1 MKRNLLTLVLALIA
15 TCSMAQTK
23 EDPAPVKDDDG
34 QDLIDT
40 FFDLYKNR
48 GYEVALKY
56 SWSTNKWIP
65 ATGDAMNNIA
75 VRLGKQVASMGE
87 FIGQEQ
93 LKSRKVGSRFRIAS
107 YLVYYQRDP
116 MRFTFELYKNND
128 GWEITDVEF
137 DTKFDEEVEESMR
150 LTNWGGTYR

>member
-1 MKRNLLTLVLALIA
+1 MKRQLLTLTLALISA
-15 TCSMAQTK
+15 CSMAQTK
-23 EDPAPVKDDDG
+23 EDETTADDDG
-34 QDLIDT
+34 QELIDN
-40 FFDLYKNR
+40 FFEMYKNR

-56 SWSTNKWIP
+56 SWSTNKWMP

-75 VRLGKQVASMGE
+75 VRLGKQVAVMGE

-93 LKSRKVGSRFRIAS
+93 LKSRKVGSRFRIVS

-128 GWEITDVEF
+128 GWEFTDVEF

-150 LTNWGGTYR
+150 LTNWNSSGFR